1 MVVMI
6 ATDEGSF
13 CNENGDNVMIMVL
26 AVGDEDGASENDNC
40 DGFVHFSITM
50 T

>member
-1 MVVMI
+1 MMVV
-6 ATDEGSF
+6 F
-13 CNENGDNVMIMVL
+13 VMRMVIDLMMVL